1 MNNFNN
7 DSEDYFVS
15 LKEKVTQY
23 CSDWL
28 LLMKIQ
34 LAEKI
39 ALVISTLVTG
49 YVIACVGFL
58 VLFFISLMAAF
69 YIGEHYHS
77 YFIGFG
83 VVALFYSSIFIVL
96 IIFRK
101 QFLNN
106 LIINNLLKLIFQN
119 DSNNTNK

>member
-7 DSEDYFVS
+7 DYEDYFVS
-15 LKEKVTQY
+15 LKEKVTQF

-49 YVIACVGFL
+49 FVIACVGFL

>member
-1 MNNFNN
+1 
-7 DSEDYFVS
+7 
-15 LKEKVTQY
+15 
-23 CSDWL
+23 
-28 LLMKIQ
+28 MKIQ

-49 YVIACVGFL
+49 FVIACVGFL

-83 VVALFYSSIFIVL
+83 VVALFYSFILIVL

-106 LIINNLLKLIFQN
+106 LIINNLLKLILQN

>member
-7 DSEDYFVS
+7 DYEDYFVS
-15 LKEKVTQY
+15 LKEKVTQF

-49 YVIACVGFL
+49 FVIACVGFL

-106 LIINNLLKLIFQN
+106 LIINNLLKLILQN